1 MPRLPLL
8 LALSLTACNDKPA
21 IPNPEA
27 QGPLDPWR
35 RQLADDTIY
44 PVRDAAHID
53 PQAFRKA
60 LLEGR
65 GAERDAVRAAVLAS
79 VEALPSG
86 TMPAEADYEVRAT
99 FEHDSPAL
107 AREVEALHVAVTP
120 DVADI
125 ARRFASRN
133 ITIAMTR
140 ELALPTQEI
149 GLWTVFFD
157 VALPTVTRCRA
168 TDDALSVCIDYGSL
182 DVLVVDFMAD
192 PDVAWLPHRVQWLAR
207 Q

>member
-1 MPRLPLL
+1 MPRLCLL
-8 LALSLTACNDKPA
+8 LALSLSACNDKPA
-21 IPNPEA
+21 APEPDA
-27 QGPLDPWR
+27 DGPLDPWR

-53 PQAFRKA
+53 PQTFRQA

-65 GAERDAVRAAVLAS
+65 GSQREAVRAAVLAS

-86 TMPAEADYEVRAT
+86 AMPAQADYQVRAT
-99 FEHDSPAL
+99 FEHDSPVL
-107 AREVEALHVAVTP
+107 AREVEALQVAVTA
-120 DVADI
+120 DVRDV

-140 ELALPTQEI
+140 EMELPTQEI
-149 GLWTVFFD
+149 GVWTVFFD

-168 TDDALSVCIDYGSL
+168 TDDALSICIDYGSL
-182 DVLVVDFMAD
+182 DVLVVDFMPD
-192 PDVAWLPHRVQWLAR
+192 PDVAWLPHRVQWLGR